1 MKTGMFCS
9 VNRFISSSSPNGII
23 KKHRRLC
30 IITAVVVLGTAVL
43 PSCNT
48 KYCRWVDT
56 GTKRGKR
63 TMEYVCGD
71 RLKRMERTRQV
82 NNNAHT
88 RRVEQNADFSNKLAL
103 ARPSADQQVFINL
116 MRAEQME
123 KDRMKGQTS
132 AAQEAMAK
140 RIIAKYKNRR
150 ISFRQVCCVN
160 VARQLG
166 SSTLYTAV
174 FYVPDPNAGGGCT
187 GRPADPSFNF
197 YGVPFV
203 VKRNLPASA
212 VSRYQRGRAYS
223 VSGRLVVNE
232 NSFSTNYED
241 DYYLVILGTP
251 YENGD
256 WDANS
261 YPEGGRSRSGPDY
274 RYRNDVRNSYY
285 GEFFNMSKIVTLD

>member
-1 MKTGMFCS
+1 MKEGMFYS
-9 VNRFISSSSPNGII
+9 MNRFISSHATKGFPVTHGKFLI
-23 KKHRRLC
+23 L
-30 IITAVVVLGTAVL
+30 TAAVVLGAVVL

-71 RLKRMERTRQV
+71 RLKRMERTRQA
-82 NNNAHT
+82 NTSAHT
-88 RRVEQNADFSNKLAL
+88 RRVEQNYDFSNKLAA
-103 ARPSADQQVFINL
+103 ARPSADQQVFISL

-140 RIIAKYKNRR
+140 RIIAKYRNRR

-160 VARQLG
+160 VERQ
-166 SSTLYTAV
+166 SSSYTAV

-187 GRPADPSFNF
+187 GRPADPGFNF

-203 VKRNLPASA
+203 VKRNLSSAA

-232 NSFSTNYED
+232 NLFSTNYEGGQ
-241 DYYLVILGTP
+241 YLVISGTP
-251 YENGD
+251 YEKGD
-256 WDANS
+256 WS
-261 YPEGGRSRSGPDY
+261 SSTYPEGGRGYNAPSYGN
-274 RYRNDVRNSYY
+274 RNDVRNSYY
-285 GEFFNMSKIVTLD
+285 GEFFNMERIITLD